1 MENDLYSEICETARL
16 LDTYGT
22 LMYKENSDTDLEPR
36 EYRILRLLQNN
47 AYLSQQ
53 DISSV
58 ILITKAHAGF
68 ILSSLEQKGYI
79 ERKNGKKN
87 GKAVKI
93 SLVTQ
98 KGIDEYNRVTLQ
110 IENFLTKIEN
120 GIPPKRKQ
128 TMLKDLKKIRS
139 EIEKYAGKLY

>member
-1 MENDLYSEICETARL
+1 M
-16 LDTYGT
+16 
-22 LMYKENSDTDLEPR
+22 
-36 EYRILRLLQNN
+36 
-47 AYLSQQ
+47 
-53 DISSV
+53 
-58 ILITKAHAGF
+58 
-68 ILSSLEQKGYI
+68 
-79 ERKNGKKN
+79 
-87 GKAVKI
+87 KI

>member
-1 MENDLYSEICETARL
+1 
-16 LDTYGT
+16 
-22 LMYKENSDTDLEPR
+22 
-36 EYRILRLLQNN
+36 
-47 AYLSQQ
+47 
-53 DISSV
+53 
-58 ILITKAHAGF
+58 
-68 ILSSLEQKGYI
+68 
-79 ERKNGKKN
+79 NGKKN